1 MIDVVVVGGGFA
13 GLSAALYVAR
23 ARRAVTVLDAG
34 EPRNRF
40 ARHSHGFL
48 GHDGRPPLEI
58 LAEARTQL
66 LRYPTARY
74 EALTVDRVERTD
86 RGFRLFSDGV
96 EVAAARR
103 LVLATG
109 VVDRLP
115 AIPGLAERWGEG
127 VMHCPYCHGYEV
139 AGRRLGVVATGE
151 ASMHQAMLIPDWSD
165 DVTLF
170 TNGAITLGTD
180 RRASLLRRGVKIV
193 ERPIAAVHGA
203 DRTVRSVDLT
213 DGETIPIEGLFVAPE
228 TTLHSALVRQLECA
242 VEEGVVGA
250 MVTTDDR
257 NRTSTPGV
265 FAAGDMMR
273 SIHSTTSAAAEGV
286 VAGVAAHQS
295 LID

>member
-34 EPRNRF
+34 EPRNRL

-74 EALTVDRVERTD
+74 EVLTVDRVERTD
-86 RGFRLFSDGV
+86 RDFRLFSGGV

-115 AIPGLAERWGEG
+115 AISGLAERWGEG

-139 AGRRLGVVATGE
+139 SGRRLGVVATGE

-170 TNGAITLGTD
+170 TNGAITLGAD
-180 RRASLLRRGVKIV
+180 RRASLVRRGVKIV
-193 ERPIAAVHGA
+193 ERPIAAVRGP
-203 DRTVRSVDLT
+203 DRTVRSVELT

-228 TTLHSALVRQLECA
+228 TTLHSALIRQLECA
-242 VEEGVVGA
+242 VEEGAVGA

-265 FAAGDMMR
+265 FAAGDMMG
-273 SIHSTTSAAAEGV
+273 SIHSTTLAAAEGV